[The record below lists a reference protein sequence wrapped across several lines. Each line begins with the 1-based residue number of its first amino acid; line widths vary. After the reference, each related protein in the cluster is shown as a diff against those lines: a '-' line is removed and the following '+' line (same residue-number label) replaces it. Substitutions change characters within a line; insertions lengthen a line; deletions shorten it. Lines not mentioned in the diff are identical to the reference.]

1 MGENKK
7 CTNIEEI
14 DFIEILHEELKSN
27 FTELEIQQLL
37 KVLPKEKNNLII
49 MLNKEKQDVV

>member
-1 MGENKK
+1 MRTKVFKEK
-7 CTNIEEI
+7 
-14 DFIEILHEELKSN
+14 LHEELKSN

-37 KVLPKEKNNLII
+37 KGLPKEKNNLII